1 MNAADSLLHHGVDPG
16 PPKRRRA
23 RLWIAVA
30 AGIAVTLLLVA
41 LASVVPFSS
50 ETLRQ
55 RIIATLSD
63 RLDSDVELAS
73 VHIRLLPRFHAEASD
88 LTIRHKRQPDV
99 PPLIIVKS
107 LSVDAGFPG
116 LLRKHVG
123 KVTLTG
129 LEINIPPDRAPGGPL
144 AGKSGGDSAGQRR
157 DRNADAKDIIIDE
170 LESTDARLVLVP
182 RDKDKTPKMWAI
194 HQLHMRSVSFDRPMP
209 FTAVLTNA
217 IPPGE
222 VDVKGSFGPWR
233 SEDPGETPLDG
244 TFTFADAD
252 LGVFKG
258 IAGILSARGEFGGS
272 LGRLTVHG
280 ETDTPQFTVAV
291 GGHPVPLHADYHA
304 TVDGTNGDT
313 LLDRID
319 ASFLNTSLVAKGS
332 VVSTPGK
339 KGRTVTL
346 DVVMDKAR
354 IEDVLRLAV
363 KASKAPMSGALKLT
377 TRLVLPPGERD
388 VVDKLRLS
396 GQFAIATAKFTSLD
410 MQQKVDE
417 LSKRTRGVSAPRA
430 GDADQPSVVS
440 NFLGD
445 FSLADGALALQ
456 TLTFETPG
464 TRVELAGTYNLRRE
478 ILNFKGMLLMDATIS
493 ETQTGWKR
501 FALKPFDPVFAKKGG
516 GGTAIPIKIEGE
528 RSQPAFGLDKGRL
541 LKRGR

>member
-1 MNAADSLLHHGVDPG
+1 MDAPDPR

-30 AGIAVTLLLVA
+30 AGIAVTLLLVVR
-41 LASVVPFSS
+41 ASVVPFKS

-55 RIIATLSD
+55 QIVATLSD

-73 VHIRLLPRFHAEASD
+73 VRIRLFPVFHAEASD
-88 LTIRHKRQPDV
+88 LTIRQKRQHDV
-99 PPLIIVKS
+99 PPLIIVRN

-129 LEINIPPDRAPGGPL
+129 LEINITTDRAPDDQV
-144 AGKSGGDSAGQRR
+144 AGKSGGDSAGQSR
-157 DRNADAKDIIIDE
+157 DRNADAKDIVLDE
-170 LESTDARLVLVP
+170 LVSADARLVIVP
-182 RDKDKTPKMWAI
+182 RKKDKPPKVWAI
-194 HQLHMRSVSFDRPMP
+194 HQLTMRSVSFDRPMP
-209 FTAVLTNA
+209 FEAALTNA

-222 VDVKGSFGPWR
+222 IDVKGSFGPWR
-233 SEDPGETPLDG
+233 SKDPGETPLEG

-258 IAGILSARGEFGGS
+258 IAGILSAHGEFGGS

-291 GGHPVPLHADYHA
+291 GGHPVPLHTDYHA

-319 ASFLNTSLVAKGS
+319 GSFLNTSLVAKGS
-332 VVSTPGK
+332 VVDTPGK
-339 KGRTVTL
+339 QGRTVTL
-346 DVVMDKAR
+346 DIVMNKAR

-363 KASKAPMSGALKLT
+363 KASKPPMSGGLKLT
-377 TRLVLPPGERD
+377 TRFVLPPGERD
-388 VVDKLRLS
+388 VVEKLRLS

-410 MQQKVDE
+410 IQKKVDE
-417 LSKRTRGVSAPRA
+417 LSKRSRGPKP
-430 GDADQPSVVS
+430 GDADQPSVVF
-440 NFLGD
+440 NFLGQ
-445 FSLADGALALQ
+445 FKLAGGALALQ
-456 TLTFETPG
+456 TLKFETPG

-478 ILNFKGMLLMDATIS
+478 ILNFKGMLSMDATIS
-493 ETQTGWKR
+493 ETQKGWKR
-501 FALKPFDPVFAKKGG
+501 LILKPFDPVFGKKGGG

-528 RSQPAFGLDKGRL
+528 RSHPAFGLDKRRL
-541 LKRGR
+541 LKRGE